1 LRLAHFPLAGHAWQE
16 IHLQVQVSIM
26 LSIHV
31 RIDRAQRLLRM
42 LEQDAPL
49 LALRVAELTPE
60 RQRSAKG
67 YAAQLTAHARA
78 ELEKLL
84 EEGSYWDY
92 NDPTPHPAD

>member
-1 LRLAHFPLAGHAWQE
+1 
-16 IHLQVQVSIM
+16 M

-49 LALRVAELTPE
+49 LARRVAELTPDY
-60 RQRSAKG
+60 QQSAKT

-92 NDPTPHPAD
+92 NDPAPHPAD